1 MNRKKFIA
9 LMRKKYSLRAHM
21 ALILA
26 ATAASGAAASK
37 ILLEFGMASPAARY
51 PLAVVI
57 AYGIFFISVKL
68 WLVYIIPSGTS
79 DSSGSG
85 DTVNVLTGLDISSDS
100 APAPAEAFPGG
111 AGGTFGGSGAS
122 GSFETSGSLA
132 SHSSGGSSAG
142 DAAGGILDGLDL
154 DDGIGVLVVAIALC
168 GMIAGILGSGIYLLY
183 NAPSLLSDVA
193 FNAFL
198 AASLVRKS
206 REMRDGYW
214 TGSVLKGTWKPF
226 LIILIL
232 TVLTGAAIS
241 HFLPGATKIQQVIEI
256 IWKWATS
263 DSVSK

>member
-1 MNRKKFIA
+1 
-9 LMRKKYSLRAHM
+9 
-21 ALILA
+21 
-26 ATAASGAAASK
+26 
-37 ILLEFGMASPAARY
+37 
-51 PLAVVI
+51 VI

-79 DSSGSG
+79 DSTGSV
-85 DTVNVLTGLDISSDS
+85 DSVNILTGLDISSDG
-100 APAPAEAFPGG
+100 APAPVEAFPGG
-111 AGGTFGGSGAS
+111 AGGTFGGGGSS
-122 GSFETSGSLA
+122 GSFEAAGIPA
-132 SHSSGGSSAG
+132 AHSSGGSSAG

-154 DDGIGVLVVAIALC
+154 DEGVGVLVVAIALC

-183 NAPSLLSDVA
+183 NAPSILSDVA

-198 AASLVRKS
+198 AASLIRKS

-226 LIILIL
+226 LVIMIL
-232 TVLTGAAIS
+232 TVLTGVAIS
-241 HFLPGATKIQQVIEI
+241 YFLPGAIKIQQVIEI